1 MKNCITINTKKD
13 NITIKINEEAEQGE
27 IIECLQTKLN
37 GLRNLYKDEKIPIIV
52 SGKILKNKEIDQI
65 QDLIKENIDVDIIFE
80 SPRTLG
86 LHGIKKTY
94 NKDTTISETKFYN
107 GALRSGQK
115 IEFEGSIV
123 VIGDVNDG
131 AEVVA
136 GDNIIVLGTLRGLAH
151 AGAKGNKDAIIATNS
166 IEASQIRIANVVKER
181 EKEEIIEQDITFA
194 NIEND
199 EIVLT

>member
-65 QDLIKENIDVDIIFE
+65 QDLIKENIDVEIIFE

-115 IEFEGSIV
+115 IEFEGRIV

-181 EKEEIIEQDITFA
+181 EKGEIIEQDITFA
-194 NIEND
+194 KLEKD